1 MDNSTSTSTRETGL
15 PPMMRWLFL
24 AVVPGIITGII
35 VGGVG
40 SRIVMR
46 IVGAMEGSLPH
57 QETDFGFTV
66 GSVTGFGMVFLII
79 FAGSASGF
87 VGGLAYMC
95 VRPWLGAKQ
104 RWRGLYFGAILL
116 LAGGGLVI
124 EGGNTDFARFGSST
138 LNIFMFAVLFMV
150 FGLLVA
156 PLVEWADI
164 RFQPERR
171 RYFCIVHY
179 MWMFVLKS
187 NLFEFFHVLVE

>member
-1 MDNSTSTSTRETGL
+1 M
-15 PPMMRWLFL
+15 
-24 AVVPGIITGII
+24 VPGIIAGII
-35 VGGVG
+35 VGGIG

-95 VRPWLGAKQ
+95 VRPWLGAKK
-104 RWRGLYFGAILL
+104 RWRGLYFGAIVL

-124 EGGNTDFARFGSST
+124 EGGNTDFVRFGSST

-164 RFQPERR
+164 RLQPEPNSDPPGQASQLALLGI
-171 RYFCIVHY
+171 F
-179 MWMFVLKS
+179 
-187 NLFEFFHVLVE
+187 LVAS